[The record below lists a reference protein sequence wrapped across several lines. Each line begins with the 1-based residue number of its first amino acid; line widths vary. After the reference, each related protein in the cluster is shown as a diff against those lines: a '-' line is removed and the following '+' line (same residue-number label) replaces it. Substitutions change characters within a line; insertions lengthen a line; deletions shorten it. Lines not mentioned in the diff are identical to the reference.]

1 MKYFLTIFVSVF
13 FLTVILASFIK
24 KTGLWGIGAVIAL
37 IAAVFGSVLIK
48 LSDRIDSLEEK
59 LRAQDKEETEETETS
74 NTEH

>member
-13 FLTVILASFIK
+13 FLTVILASFIQ

-37 IAAVFGSVLIK
+37 IAAVFGSALIK